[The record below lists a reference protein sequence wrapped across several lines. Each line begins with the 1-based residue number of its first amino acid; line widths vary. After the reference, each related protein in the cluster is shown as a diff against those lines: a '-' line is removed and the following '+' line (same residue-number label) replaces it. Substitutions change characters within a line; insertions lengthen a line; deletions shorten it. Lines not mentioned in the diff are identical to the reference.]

1 MFIVKM
7 KLTNL
12 NGLTNS
18 TNDLFT
24 LSDALCF
31 EYQTAEPSWRRGF
44 WGVSVKRANGLLR
57 SCQFEPIRS
66 QLHIASLP
74 VGSDLNIKQADCKPP
89 TQKNAAVCCLAG
101 DGYRLISCLHWHE
114 NLRHAESKNCVIR
127 LAESSYARD
136 LWIVVLKQ
144 FLPRYRKKNYLAKN

>member
-24 LSDALCF
+24 LSDALRF

-66 QLHIASLP
+66 QLRIASLP

-89 TQKNAAVCCLAG
+89 TQKKC
-101 DGYRLISCLHWHE
+101 SCLLFSRWWVQT
-114 NLRHAESKNCVIR
+114 NQLFKLTWKLTPRRKQKLCNPAGWIFLRKRSLDSGAQTI
-127 LAESSYARD
+127 
-136 LWIVVLKQ
+136 
-144 FLPRYRKKNYLAKN
+144 PAKI